1 MAARAREASADQDA
15 ASPATV
21 LILAMVSM
29 LPVLPVLPFAGL
41 IVHEYQR
48 GTHQYILQDLVDRTR
63 AKSIEV
69 ERLLEATALALGG
82 LAGRGSARIDQ
93 DGCRR

>member
-1 MAARAREASADQDA
+1 MRARDASADQDA

-21 LILAMVSM
+21 LILAM

-63 AKSIEV
+63 A
-69 ERLLEATALALGG
+69 
-82 LAGRGSARIDQ
+82 
-93 DGCRR
+93 